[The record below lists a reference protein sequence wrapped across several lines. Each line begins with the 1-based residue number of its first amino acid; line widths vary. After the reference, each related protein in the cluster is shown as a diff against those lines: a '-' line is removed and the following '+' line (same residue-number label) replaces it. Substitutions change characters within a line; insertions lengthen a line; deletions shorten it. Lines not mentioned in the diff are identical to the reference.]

1 MHKKLIVKT
10 VLKDSCSIIFSPE
23 TLSSFPVN
31 FELDTLGPFLA
42 QSQEIGSNFVLHVF
56 SSCIF
61 TLGVS

>member
-1 MHKKLIVKT
+1 MHKKLTVKN
-10 VLKDSCSIIFSPE
+10 VLKDRCSIIFSPE

-31 FELDTLGPFLA
+31 FELDTPGPA

-56 SSCIF
+56 SCIF